1 MGLPTALLLAR
12 SGIRVY
18 GFDIDT
24 KKINLLKKG
33 RLPFEEKGLDS
44 LFDEAKEYFTPIESL
59 QESDV
64 FILTLPTPIT
74 EEKTCDISY
83 VVSAVKSVC
92 SVLKDGD
99 LLVLESTV
107 SPGTTVN
114 TVKPLLDEPGKQYFL
129 SYVSEKAIPGDT
141 IHEMQYNHRIIGGID
156 EESAQRT
163 KKVYERFVTAS
174 IHLTDCTTA
183 ETVKLL
189 ENTYRDV
196 NIALANELAQRLVQ
210 FNVNAWEAIRLA
222 NFHPR
227 VNLHKPGP
235 GVGGHCIAIDP
246 WFLVSEDT
254 PLIHLARNIN
264 DTMPKKVVSL
274 VEQVVG
280 KKTNASIVLLGVAYK
295 GNVDDDRESPTYVI
309 RDILESKGYM
319 VSLYDPLIKNDPEV
333 STDLSIVTHDAD
345 CLVLVTDHMVFKD
358 IDPAD
363 ITNMRSKNIVDTRNL
378 VDHDLWK
385 KNGFN
390 VTVLGRNGI

>member
-12 SGIRVY
+12 SEIHVY

-24 KKINLLKKG
+24 NKIDLLKKG

-74 EEKTCDISY
+74 EEKTCDISF

-114 TVKPLLDEPGKQYFL
+114 TVKPLLDETGKKYFL

-141 IHEMQYNHRIIGGID
+141 IHEMQYNHRIIGGIN
-156 EESAQRT
+156 EESALRT
-163 KKVYERFVTAS
+163 KEVYDRFVTAP

-196 NIALANELAQRLVQ
+196 NIALANELSQRLVQ
-210 FNVNAWEAIRLA
+210 FNVNAWEAINLA

-246 WFLVSEDT
+246 WFLVNQDT
-254 PLIHLARNIN
+254 PLIHLARKIN
-264 DTMPKKVVSL
+264 DSMPKKVVSL

-280 KKTNASIVLLGVAYK
+280 NKTDASIVLLGVAYK
-295 GNVDDDRESPTYVI
+295 GNVDDDRESPSYEI
-309 RDILESKGYM
+309 RTILESKGYL
-319 VSLYDPLIKNDPEV
+319 VSLYDPLIKNNPEV
-333 STDLSIVTHDAD
+333 STNLSIVTHDAD
-345 CLVLVTDHMVFKD
+345 CLVLVTDHNEFKT
-358 IDPAD
+358 IDPAA
-363 ITNMRSKNIVDTRNL
+363 ITNMRSKNLVDTRNV
-378 VDHDLWK
+378 VDHKKWK
-385 KNGFN
+385 DTGFS
-390 VTVLGRNGI
+390 VTVLGRS

>member
-12 SGIRVY
+12 SGIGVY
-18 GFDIDT
+18 GYDID
-24 KKINLLKKG
+24 KEKIG
-33 RLPFEEKGLDS
+33 RLQHGLLPFEEKDLS
-44 LFDEAKEYFTPIESL
+44 ELFKQAHHHFVPIDTLEPS
-59 QESDV
+59 EV

-74 EEKTCDISY
+74 KNKTCDISY

-99 LLVLESTV
+99 LVILESTV

-114 TVKPLLDEPGKQYFL
+114 IIKPLLDETGKKYFL

-141 IHEMQYNHRIIGGID
+141 IHEMQYNHRIIGGIN
-156 EESAQRT
+156 EESARLT
-163 KKVYERFVTAS
+163 KQVYERFVTGS

-196 NIALANELAQRLVQ
+196 NIALANELSQRLVQ
-210 FNVNAWEAIRLA
+210 FDVNAWEAIKLA

-246 WFLVSEDT
+246 WFLVNEDT
-254 PLIHLARNIN
+254 PLIHLARKIN
-264 DTMPKKVVSL
+264 DSMPKKVCSL

-280 KKTNASIVLLGVAYK
+280 NKTDASIVLLGVSYK
-295 GNVDDDRESPTYVI
+295 GNVDDDRESPSYDI
-309 RDILESKGYM
+309 RSLLESKGYL
-319 VSLYDPLIKNDPEV
+319 VSLYDPLIKDNPDI
-333 STDLSIVTHDAD
+333 STDLSNVIHDAD
-345 CLVLVTDHMVFKD
+345 CLVLVTDHNEFKT
-358 IDPAD
+358 IDPAG
-363 ITNMRSKNIVDTRNL
+363 ITNMRSKNLVDTRNL
-378 VDHDLWK
+378 VDHKKWK
-385 KNGFN
+385 DNGFS
-390 VTVLGRNGI
+390 VTVLGRS

>member
-24 KKINLLKKG
+24 NKIDLLKKG

-44 LFDEAKEYFTPIESL
+44 LFDEAKDYFTPIESL
-59 QESDV
+59 KDSDV

-92 SVLKDGD
+92 SVLKDED

-114 TVKPLLDEPGKQYFL
+114 TVKPLLDETGKKYFL

-141 IHEMQYNHRIIGGID
+141 IHEMQYNHRIIGGIN
-156 EESAQRT
+156 EESAQLT
-163 KKVYERFVTAS
+163 KEVYDHFVTSS

-196 NIALANELAQRLVQ
+196 NIALANELSERLTQ
-210 FNVNAWEAIRLA
+210 FNVNAWEAIQLA

-246 WFLVSEDT
+246 WFLVNEDT
-254 PLIHLARNIN
+254 PLIHLARKIN
-264 DTMPKKVVSL
+264 DNMPKKVVSL

-280 KKTNASIVLLGVAYK
+280 NKTDASIVLLGVAYK
-295 GNVDDDRESPTYVI
+295 GNVDDDRESPTYEI
-309 RDILESKGYM
+309 RSILESKGYM
-319 VSLYDPLIKNDPEV
+319 VSLYDPLIKNNPDI

-345 CLVLVTDHMVFKD
+345 CLVLVTDHNEFKT

-363 ITNMRSKNIVDTRNL
+363 ITNMRSKNLVDTRNV
-378 VDHDLWK
+378 VDHKKWK
-385 KNGFN
+385 DNGFS
-390 VTVLGRNGI
+390 VTVLGRS

>member
-24 KKINLLKKG
+24 KKIDLLKEG
-33 RLPFEEKGLDS
+33 HLPFEEKGLDS

-83 VVSAVKSVC
+83 VVNAVKRVC

-99 LLVLESTV
+99 LVVLESTV

-114 TVKPLLDEPGKQYFL
+114 TVKPILDETGKQYFL

-141 IHEMQYNHRIIGGID
+141 IHEMQYNHRIIGGIN
-156 EESAQRT
+156 EGSAQRT
-163 KKVYERFVTAS
+163 KEVYDHFVTGP

-196 NIALANELAQRLVQ
+196 NIALANELAQRLTQ
-210 FNVNAWEAIRLA
+210 FNVNAWEAINLA

-264 DTMPKKVVSL
+264 DTMPKKVCSL
-274 VEQVVG
+274 VEHVVSG
-280 KKTNASIVLLGVAYK
+280 KPDASIVLLGVSYK
-295 GNVDDDRESPTYVI
+295 SNVDDDRESPTYEI
-309 RDILESKGYM
+309 RSILESNGYL
-319 VSLYDPLIKNDPEV
+319 VSLYDPLIKDDPEI
-333 STDLSIVTHDAD
+333 STDLSVVTHDAD
-345 CLVLVTDHMVFKD
+345 CLVLVTDHDVFKT
-358 IDPAD
+358 IDPAE
-363 ITNMRSKNIVDTRNL
+363 ITNMRSKNLVDTRNL
-378 VDHDLWK
+378 VDHKKWK
-385 KNGFN
+385 DNGFS
-390 VTVLGRNGI
+390 VTILGR